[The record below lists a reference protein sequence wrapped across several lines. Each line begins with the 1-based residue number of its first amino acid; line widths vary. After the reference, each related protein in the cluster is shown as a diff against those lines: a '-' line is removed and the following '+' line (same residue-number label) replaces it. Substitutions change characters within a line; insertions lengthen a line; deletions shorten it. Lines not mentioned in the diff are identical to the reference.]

1 MNPLD
6 PRILG
11 DWWNTWLHST
21 GLAEP
26 WIVFINA
33 LVVAVIML
41 GLGLTSVLF
50 AVWLERKVAARV
62 QDRLGPNRVGP
73 YGLVQTVA
81 DALKLLTKEDITPD
95 AAERV
100 SYNLAPG
107 LAVFAVLMLLMVI
120 PFGPGLIAADVNIG
134 VLYLVA
140 MGSIGIMS
148 ILMAGW
154 SSNNKYALLGGF
166 RAVAQLL
173 SYEIPMILAMSVPV
187 IFAGTM
193 KMSGLVEAQANW
205 RWFGIVMP
213 AAFILYF
220 LAALAENERTPFDL
234 LEADSE
240 IVAGYH
246 IEYSGM
252 KFAWF
257 FLAFFLNT
265 LILSAVSTTLF
276 LGGWQ
281 GPFVDQVP
289 LLGIIYFFIKASI
302 MVFVFMWIRAT
313 FPRLRIDQMMA
324 FAWKVLVP
332 LGLVLVLVAAVF
344 VKLPLAPLAR
354 DLLLFVTNLV
364 VLAVTLG
371 LLGRHLRRE
380 AQRFSARR
388 LATSQS

>member
-1 MNPLD
+1 MTLLD

-11 DWWNTWLHST
+11 EGWNTWLHSL
-21 GLAEP
+21 GLADP

-33 LVVAVIML
+33 LVVTIILL

-50 AVWLERKVAARV
+50 AVWLERKIAARV

-95 AAERV
+95 QAERI

-107 LAVFAVLMLLMVI
+107 LAVFVSLMLLLVI
-120 PFGPGLIAADVNIG
+120 PFGPGLIGADINVG

-140 MGSIGIMS
+140 MGSLGIMS

-154 SSNNKYALLGGF
+154 ASNNKYALLGGF
-166 RAVAQLL
+166 RAVAQLF
-173 SYEIPMILAMSVPV
+173 SYEVPMILAMTVPV
-187 IFAGTM
+187 LFAGTM
-193 KMSGLVEAQANW
+193 KMSGVVEAQANG
-205 RWFGIVMP
+205 RWFGIIMP
-213 AAFILYF
+213 GAFFLYF

-265 LILSAVSTTLF
+265 LLLGAVSTTLF

-289 LLGIIYFFIKASI
+289 LLGLVYFFIKATV
-302 MVFVFMWIRAT
+302 MVLVFMWVRAT

-332 LGLVLVLVAAVF
+332 LGLVLVIVAAVF
-344 VKLPLAPLAR
+344 AKWPTAPIVR
-354 DLLLFVTNLV
+354 DLVLFVVNLV
-364 VLAVTLG
+364 ILGVTLG

-380 AQRFSARR
+380 TQRYSARP
-388 LATSQS
+388 LPTSS